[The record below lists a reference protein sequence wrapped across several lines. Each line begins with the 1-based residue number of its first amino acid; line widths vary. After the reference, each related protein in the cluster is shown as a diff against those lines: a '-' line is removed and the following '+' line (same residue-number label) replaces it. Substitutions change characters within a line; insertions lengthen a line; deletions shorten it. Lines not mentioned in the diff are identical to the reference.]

1 MPFASKSRTL
11 DFRKQKTFN
20 QKKTSKNDSYCP
32 VVQFPF
38 LGYFNNFTNETYG
51 PKVSKW
57 SIFSL
62 NGSHTLGPEA
72 IERDERQ
79 DLIEEPFDMF
89 DIHKI
94 LYRTKRL

>member
-1 MPFASKSRTL
+1 MARRFP
-11 DFRKQKTFN
+11 
-20 QKKTSKNDSYCP
+20 ND
-32 VVQFPF
+32 Q
-38 LGYFNNFTNETYG
+38 
-51 PKVSKW
+51 
-57 SIFSL
+57 IFSV

-89 DIHKI
+89 DIQGCYIHYI

>member
-1 MPFASKSRTL
+1 MIKI
-11 DFRKQKTFN
+11 FR
-20 QKKTSKNDSYCP
+20 
-32 VVQFPF
+32 
-38 LGYFNNFTNETYG
+38 
-51 PKVSKW
+51 
-57 SIFSL
+57 

-79 DLIEEPFDMF
+79 DLIEQPFDMF